1 MAGGRASSRAMK
13 IVHSPKSLC
22 FVNGIR
28 AVELAKRRVLDLR
41 GYVCPYPQLATLK
54 ALRSMEPGEELE
66 VVTDNPPSVQ
76 NVPAIA
82 KKEGH
87 EVVGVYQIGE
97 GLWKIVIRKR

>member
-1 MAGGRASSRAMK
+1 MHFPRALR
-13 IVHSPKSLC
+13 PR
-22 FVNGIR
+22 NGIWDM
-28 AVELAKRRVLDLR
+28 ELAKRRVLDLR

-82 KKEGH
+82 KREGH

-97 GLWKIVIRKR
+97 GLWKIVIKRR